1 VLWLWIAFHVVVVAA
16 LALDLGVFHRR
27 PHAVGIRES
36 AVWSAVW
43 VSLGLAFGA
52 VIYVTRGPELGTQY
66 VMAYV
71 IEKALSVD
79 NLFVFVLVFT
89 YFRVAPEH
97 QHRILFWGVLGAIV
111 MRGVLILGGVA
122 LVERFDFILY
132 FFGALLVWSGIKMLR
147 SDDDGIDPEKNPILR
162 WARKLIPMTPEPRQ
176 SALWVREPGSDGRLR
191 LLATPLFIVL
201 IFVEMSDLLFAVD
214 SIPAVFGATDDGMV
228 AYTSNIFAILGLRSL
243 FFLVAVVISR
253 LRYLKLG
260 LSGVLVFIGLKM
272 LVKDWIH
279 LDPAV
284 SLAIVLGLLAVA
296 TIASLMVLRRDGGAA
311 AGAEEPQAKAVGDS
325 SDE

>member
-1 VLWLWIAFHVVVVAA
+1 MLWLWIAFHVVVVAA

-43 VSLGLAFGA
+43 VSLGLAFGV
-52 VIYVTRGPELGTQY
+52 VIYLTRGPELGTQY

-147 SDDDGIDPEKNPILR
+147 ADDDGIDPEKNPILR

-243 FFLVAVVISR
+243 FFLVAVVISK

-284 SLAIVLGLLAVA
+284 SLAVVLGLLAVA
-296 TIASLMVLRRDGGAA
+296 TLASLLVLRRDGGAA
-311 AGAEEPQAKAVGDS
+311 AEDEEPRAKAAGDS